1 MANKVLLKPKVRRYI
16 VLIDYL
22 FNWVLST
29 MLSTLCTLFIKFF
42 QTVNM
47 VSLLDPSY
55 LGKRGS
61 GSLVSQP
68 ETQSKSRR
76 QSPANV
82 CAFSPHLYSNHLL
95 LPSLKLSW
103 LFTRGV
109 LNGLLPLLFSSL
121 RVPLNLS
128 ASPTPSSQTISI
140 WHYTSITT
148 LSGLR
153 AFHSI
158 CVRNSLGW
166 SEAMLKVTS
175 TCWHL

>member
-82 CAFSPHLYSNHLL
+82 CAFSP
-95 LPSLKLSW
+95 
-103 LFTRGV
+103 T
-109 LNGLLPLLFSSL
+109 PLL
-121 RVPLNLS
+121 
-128 ASPTPSSQTISI
+128 
-140 WHYTSITT
+140 
-148 LSGLR
+148 
-153 AFHSI
+153 
-158 CVRNSLGW
+158 
-166 SEAMLKVTS
+166 
-175 TCWHL
+175 